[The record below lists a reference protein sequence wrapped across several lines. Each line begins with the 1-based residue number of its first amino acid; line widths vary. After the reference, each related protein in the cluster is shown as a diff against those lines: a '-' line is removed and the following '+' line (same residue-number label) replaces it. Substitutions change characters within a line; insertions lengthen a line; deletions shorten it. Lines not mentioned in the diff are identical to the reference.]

1 MKLLV
6 LGGHDRLKSKVREFS
21 KRYRVEIKFI
31 NQETQ
36 QNIDSALACADW
48 VIVFTSLVGHNMVK
62 LAKDY
67 AKERCIFCRSHGVC
81 ALEREI
87 KRLLGYEKN
96 HIDNRSQF

>member
-6 LGGHDRLKSKVREFS
+6 LGGHDRMRARVKELSR
-21 KRYRVEIKFI
+21 RYGLEIKFI

-36 QNIDSALACADW
+36 QNIDGALANADW

-67 AKERCIFCRSHGVC
+67 AKDRCIFCQSHGVC

-87 KRLLGYEKN
+87 KKLVEHHSTYKN
-96 HIDNRSQF
+96 GR